1 MKLNA
6 DKCHKLI
13 SVYKNEHQLIQMF
26 KDMVLGENE
35 VKLLVTAVDNE
46 RKFDN
51 HISNASVNTNKK
63 LSVLGLKI
71 L

>member
-1 MKLNA
+1 
-6 DKCHKLI
+6 
-13 SVYKNEHQLIQMF
+13 MF

-35 VKLLVTAVDNE
+35 VKLLVTAVDNG

>member
-1 MKLNA
+1 
-6 DKCHKLI
+6 
-13 SVYKNEHQLIQMF
+13 MF

-46 RKFDN
+46 LKFNN
-51 HISNASVNTNKK
+51 HISNASVNTTKK

>member
-13 SVYKNEHQLIQMF
+13 SVYKNEHQWIQMF
-26 KDMVLGENE
+26 KDMVFGENE
-35 VKLLVTAVDNE
+35 VKLLVTAVDNGL
-46 RKFDN
+46 KFNN

>member
-1 MKLNA
+1 
-6 DKCHKLI
+6 
-13 SVYKNEHQLIQMF
+13 MF

-35 VKLLVTAVDNE
+35 VKLLVTAVDNGQ
-46 RKFDN
+46 KFDN

>member
-1 MKLNA
+1 
-6 DKCHKLI
+6 
-13 SVYKNEHQLIQMF
+13 MF
-26 KDMVLGENE
+26 KDMVFGENE
-35 VKLLVTAVDNE
+35 VKLWVTAVDNGL
-46 RKFDN
+46 KFDN